1 MSLNKKTVKG
11 FTCKKAT
18 TTSLQG
24 MEVVAWYTE
33 QISCP
38 SGPELFGGL
47 PGMILELNIGDG
59 EIVYTPLE
67 IINTS
72 DPKLVK
78 APTNGKKITRK
89 EFQKMMEEE
98 FGANASGGGPVIRI
112 MRN

>member
-1 MSLNKKTVKG
+1 
-11 FTCKKAT
+11 
-18 TTSLQG
+18 
-24 MEVVAWYTE
+24 
-33 QISCP
+33 
-38 SGPELFGGL
+38 
-47 PGMILELNIGDG
+47 MILELNIGDG